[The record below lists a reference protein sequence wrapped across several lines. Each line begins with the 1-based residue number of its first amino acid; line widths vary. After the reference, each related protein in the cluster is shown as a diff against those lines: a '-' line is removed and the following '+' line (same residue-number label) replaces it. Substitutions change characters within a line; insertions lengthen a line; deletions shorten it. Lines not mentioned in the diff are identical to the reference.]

1 MRSGGDSTFLYS
13 RSPIRLCV
21 LLLAGQE
28 NVKLTLKN
36 HTQQRS
42 FKPLLA
48 LRLQAATTTLHI
60 TGAPDLRNGGQFMD
74 IIQIDFEVPADI
86 RAGLTSGDLSHFGS
100 VIRDANGIVAHLKEA
115 QLPLEKINPAVAPI
129 DSQDAL
135 IERIVDGMKD
145 NKVLILAGLGL
156 IAAGGV
162 AYWVASKSKQ
172 KPKQEVFDVVENYND
187 ALGVYLDA
195 IQTGNL
201 TSTAVDNLIL
211 GLDELKKNS
220 DDGTVTIDFSDE
232 ESVSLLDLVLDY
244 TKQLA
249 DANSVEL
256 GELEPSEN
264 MPVKKSIDDL
274 RRYIEEQKRI
284 IDEAGN

>member
-1 MRSGGDSTFLYS
+1 
-13 RSPIRLCV
+13 
-21 LLLAGQE
+21 
-28 NVKLTLKN
+28 
-36 HTQQRS
+36 
-42 FKPLLA
+42 
-48 LRLQAATTTLHI
+48 
-60 TGAPDLRNGGQFMD
+60 MD